1 MTNISQNK
9 ILCLEKIAN
18 FCEINSSQKKMLED
32 YVELLLEHNKNFN
45 LIGNSTID
53 MVWERHILDCAQILK
68 FIKNKNLSFAD
79 FGSGAG
85 LPGLIL
91 SILGI
96 KEIHLIEKS
105 FRKCEFLR
113 QAKKISVNR
122 VYVLNYKLEELPS
135 KNFDCIVSRALAPL
149 PKLLNYTL
157 KFLKPDGFCLFLKGK
172 NLQSE
177 IEESK
182 KNFEFEYQ
190 LFPSATSLESNII
203 LLKKILKK

>member
-1 MTNISQNK
+1 MSNTSHNK
-9 ILCLEKIAN
+9 LLCLEKIEK
-18 FCEINSSQKKMLED
+18 FCEVNSVQKKMLEE
-32 YVELLLEHNKNFN
+32 YVDLLLEHNKNFN

-53 MVWERHILDCAQILK
+53 IVWERHILDCAQILK
-68 FIKNKNLSFAD
+68 FIKNKNLCFAD

-85 LPGLIL
+85 LPGLVL

-113 QAKKISVNR
+113 EAKKITSNKVF
-122 VYVLNYKLEELPS
+122 VLNYKLEELPT

-149 PKLLNYTL
+149 PKLLDYSL
-157 KFLKPDGFCLFLKGK
+157 KFLKSDGFCLFLKGK
-172 NLQSE
+172 NLQLE
-177 IEESK
+177 IEEST
-182 KNFEFEYQ
+182 KNFQFEYE
-190 LFPSATSLESNII
+190 LFPSLTSLESNVI